1 LPRAKSRIRGFAPGR
16 WDADTQT
23 MSEMGNS
30 TTAADRDEVTADIDP
45 IDVQR
50 LLTWYFDVVHPG
62 RHHITSRDPHPQIV
76 V

>member
-1 LPRAKSRIRGFAPGR
+1 M
-16 WDADTQT
+16 TET
-23 MSEMGNS
+23 GNS
-30 TTAADRDEVTADIDP
+30 ATGSEGDDGPGDIAP

-62 RHHITSRDPHPQIV
+62 RHHITSRHRYSRIV

>member
-1 LPRAKSRIRGFAPGR
+1 
-16 WDADTQT
+16 

-30 TTAADRDEVTADIDP
+30 TTTADRDEGTADIDP